1 MARGTAKVAPTSKT
15 KPLADQIRSRARKQ
29 VPVKSKV
36 DEDDIEDAS
45 FDPADFLS
53 SGSTL
58 LNLALTNHP
67 DCGWKLGR
75 MANVIGDSGAGKT
88 VLCVTSI
95 AETCNDKSKSDVN
108 TKFDDAE
115 HAFEFNVKKMFGKAT
130 KERLEM
136 IDPPSENIEHFS
148 DNLSDAIKEGE
159 PFIYVLDSFDS
170 LGCEDDTK
178 HIENERLIRQ
188 GKSKAKSKG
197 SYGTAK
203 PKLAS
208 QLLREECG
216 KLSDSK
222 GALLI
227 ISQTRDNLNA
237 FSFEKKTRSGGKA
250 LKFYATHEVWVIYTG
265 AIKEKNRQI
274 GAETEI
280 KVRKNKIT
288 GKKRTIKLNVYDD
301 YGLDN
306 IGSCVDF
313 LIEEKRWTFAGKDK
327 EAAKKKVARVAKEED
342 EKSAV
347 GKLIDTKD
355 DLGDYLPMSRAKLI
369 QTIED
374 DELEEELKKATAA
387 CWWDIEQSLKPKRK
401 AKYD

>member
-1 MARGTAKVAPTSKT
+1 MARAKKVGANAA
-15 KPLADQIRSRARKQ
+15 KPLAEQIQRRARKKA
-29 VPVKSKV
+29 PVAKV
-36 DEDDIEDAS
+36 SEEDIEDVP
-45 FDPADFLS
+45 FDPNDFVS
-53 SGSTL
+53 SGSVL

-88 VLCVTSI
+88 VLCMTSV
-95 AETCNDKSKSDVN
+95 AETCNDDNKQDVN
-108 TKFDDAE
+108 AKFDDGE
-115 HAFEFNVKKMFGKAT
+115 HAYEFNTKKMFGRAT
-130 KERLEM
+130 AERLRFV
-136 IDPPSENIEHFS
+136 DPPSENIETFS
-148 DNLSDAIKEGE
+148 DNLRDAINEEE
-159 PFIYVLDSFDS
+159 PFIYIMDSFDS

-178 HIENERLIRQ
+178 HLESERLIRQ

-216 KLSDSK
+216 KLSDSR

-237 FSFEKKTRSGGKA
+237 FSYEKKTRSGGKA
-250 LKFYATHEVWVIYTG
+250 LKFYATHEVWIIYTG
-265 AIKEKNRQI
+265 AIKEKDRQI
-274 GAETEI
+274 GAETEV

-288 GKKRTIKLNVYDD
+288 GKKRSVKLYVFDD
-301 YGLDN
+301 YGVDD

-313 LIEEKRWTFAGKDK
+313 LVSEKWWSYAAKDK
-327 EAAKKKVARVAKEED
+327 APVAKTKTARAPKAED
-342 EKSAV
+342 EDKVS
-347 GKLIDTKD
+347 KTKPIDTKG
-355 DLGDYLPMSRAKLI
+355 DLGNLPAMSRAKLI

-374 DELEEELKKATAA
+374 ENLKEDLKQAVAA
-387 CWWDIEQSLKPKRK
+387 CWWDIEEAIRPKRR
-401 AKYD
+401 AKYE

>member
-1 MARGTAKVAPTSKT
+1 MARTAKEPAKK
-15 KPLADQIRSRARKQ
+15 KPLKDQIRSNARKK
-29 VPVKSKV
+29 VPAKVKV
-36 DEDDIEDAS
+36 EDDIEDVS
-45 FDPADFLS
+45 FDPADFVS

-88 VLCVTSI
+88 VLCMTSI
-95 AETCNDKSKSDVN
+95 AETCNNDDKSDVN
-108 TKFDDAE
+108 TKFDDGE
-115 HAFEFNVKKMFGKAT
+115 NAFEFNVRKMFGKAT
-130 KERLEM
+130 EERLDM
-136 IDPPSENIEHFS
+136 IDPPSDNIEQFS
-148 DNLSDAIKEGE
+148 DNLADAIKEGE

-178 HIENERLIRQ
+178 HIEQERLIRQ

-216 KLSDSK
+216 NLSDSR

-265 AIKEKNRQI
+265 AIKKNNRTI

-288 GKKRTIKLNVYDD
+288 GKKRSVKLYIFDD
-301 YGLDN
+301 YGVDD

-313 LIEEKRWTFAGKDK
+313 LLEEKWWTPAGKDK
-327 EAAKKKVARVAKEED
+327 TLAKKKVARKDED
-342 EKSAV
+342 ENSTK

-355 DLGDYLPMSRAKLI
+355 DLGDYPPMSRDKLI
-369 QTIED
+369 ATIEED
-374 DELEEELKKATAA
+374 GLQDELKAAVA
-387 CWWDIEQSLKPKRK
+387 YCWWDIEKSLKPKRK
-401 AKYD
+401 AKYA

>member
-1 MARGTAKVAPTSKT
+1 MARVKATGAVAAK
-15 KPLADQIRSRARKQ
+15 KPLKDQIQTRARK
-29 VPVKSKV
+29 KAAKKV
-36 DEDDIEDAS
+36 SCEDIEDVP
-45 FDPADFLS
+45 FDPNDFVS
-53 SGSTL
+53 SGSVL

-88 VLCVTSI
+88 VLCMTSV
-95 AETCNDKSKSDVN
+95 AATCNDDSNSDVN
-108 TKFDDAE
+108 AKFDDGE
-115 HAFEFNVKKMFGKAT
+115 HAYEFNTKKMFGPRTKA
-130 KERLEM
+130 RLQFV
-136 IDPPSENIEHFS
+136 DPPSENIEGFS
-148 DNLSDAIKEGE
+148 DNLRAAINEDE
-159 PFIYVLDSFDS
+159 PFIYIMDSFDS

-178 HIENERLIRQ
+178 HLESERLIRQ

-216 KLSDSK
+216 KLSDSR

-237 FSFEKKTRSGGKA
+237 FSYEKKTRSGGKA
-250 LKFYATHEVWVIYTG
+250 LKFYATHEVWIIYTG
-265 AIKEKNRQI
+265 AIKEKDRQV
-274 GAETEI
+274 GAETEV

-288 GKKRTIKLNVYDD
+288 GKKRSIKLYVFDD
-301 YGLDN
+301 YGIDD

-313 LIEEKRWTFAGKDK
+313 LVSEKWWSYSAK
-327 EAAKKKVARVAKEED
+327 EAPKGPKTKVARAPKAEDD
-342 EKSAV
+342 EKVS
-347 GKLIDTKD
+347 KTKPIDTKG
-355 DLGDYLPMSRAKLI
+355 DLGDYPAMSRTKLI

-374 DELEEELKKATAA
+374 DDLKEELKQAVTA
-387 CWWDIEQSLKPKRK
+387 CWNDIEESIRPKRK
-401 AKYD
+401 AKYE